1 MEHQFNLVALATT
14 ALQATGATDDGLTIG
29 EVIAHVPHDLSAF
42 VIYALLFGAVAFVWI
57 SGRPTA

>member
-1 MEHQFNLVALATT
+1 MTHQFNLAALATT
-14 ALQATGATDDGLTIG
+14 ALQAAGSTDDGLTIG
-29 EVIAHVPHDLSAF
+29 EVVAHVPHDLSAF